1 MDYCEGCGRGW
12 RRDLEPDSGLADY
25 TVRGQWVFTLCR
37 RCRVWHGGVLPASR
51 DHGAGADPVSD
62 GGAVMCGACLN
73 CGVVIPDAVALFCS
87 AACWYAAVLL
97 QPGGQR

>member
-37 RCRVWHGGVLPASR
+37 RCRVWHGGVLPE
-51 DHGAGADPVSD
+51 
-62 GGAVMCGACLN
+62 
-73 CGVVIPDAVALFCS
+73 I
-87 AACWYAAVLL
+87 
-97 QPGGQR
+97 QK